1 MEGTKPGRWVGMLNM
16 KCPNCRKGNMY
27 LNRSIFPLGHM
38 MDMPEHCPVCGQ
50 KMELETGFYF
60 GTGYVS
66 YGLSVALFAV
76 NFVWYKLLFGISFRD
91 NSPFIYLAIS
101 ITIVVLLQPWIM
113 RMARVLYLYA
123 FVRDSK
129 DKATQ

>member
-1 MEGTKPGRWVGMLNM
+1 M
-16 KCPNCRKGNMY
+16 KCPKCRQGDMY
-27 LNRSIFPLGHM
+27 INKHIFPLTHL

-66 YGLSVALFAV
+66 YGMSVALFAF

-91 NSPFIYLAIS
+91 NSPFIYLGVS
-101 ITIVVLLQPWIM
+101 IGIVLLLQPWMM
-113 RMARVLYLYA
+113 RWSRVLYLYA
-123 FVRDSK
+123 FVRDK
-129 DKATQ
+129 KE